1 MRAAPISLLLDGW
14 EHIGGCKASAAWG
27 NHGTQQ
33 SSDGSMK
40 QEEAAKLHRIKQVC
54 AQGNEVF
61 VQSRA
66 EKKKSKNATSY
77 TSYFLINLPA
87 KSQLFLLDVTPTH

>member
-1 MRAAPISLLLDGW
+1 VRAAPISLLLDGW
-14 EHIGGCKASAAWG
+14 EHMGGCKASAAWG

-66 EKKKSKNATSY
+66 EKKNPKMQ
-77 TSYFLINLPA
+77 P
-87 KSQLFLLDVTPTH
+87 VTPPTFSLTYQLNHSSSSLT